1 MSVAQE
7 ILDAAE
13 PAGNTLQATRDGV
26 GFVARKTQTT
36 DDGVV
41 WHGYPEAWDKM
52 DTELKKRWLAEERIT
67 RRDLR
72 KYDTRLKVRDAFGGR
87 YVGG

>member
-1 MSVAQE
+1 M
-7 ILDAAE
+7 
-13 PAGNTLQATRDGV
+13 
-26 GFVARKTQTT
+26 ARKTQTT
-36 DDGVV
+36 SEGVV

-52 DTELKKRWLAEERIT
+52 DLELKKRWRKEGLIR

-72 KYDTRLKVRDAFGGR
+72 DYAARRKVRDAFGGR